1 MKMKYMRSPQTEYLR
16 IILRSIDF
24 LILMTRFGFKP
35 RFLTDLLSNRAK
47 TGQGF
52 ILVEL
57 GPGPCRLAWIKNI
70 FFEKVRYL
78 DISDYGIN
86 CNNLIIKD
94 LSSGIPLFPD
104 LDTSRTVYFADH
116 CIEHLEFSITRE
128 FCSDFAG
135 KFFFRIPNIRSTSGK
150 LDFNQDKTHITSFD
164 DQQLSILSTLGK
176 VKALPWSR
184 FYEIG
189 AFMKSNNIQNS
200 RELCIYRN
208 A

>member
-1 MKMKYMRSPQTEYLR
+1 MKYKRSPRTEYLR

-24 LILMTRFGFKP
+24 FVLMTRFGFYP
-35 RFLTDLLSNRAK
+35 RFLTGLLSNKSK

-78 DISDYGIN
+78 DISDYGIS
-86 CNNLIIKD
+86 CNNLVIQD
-94 LSSGIPLFPD
+94 LSSGIPLFKD
-104 LDTSRTVYFADH
+104 LDKSRTVYFADH
-116 CIEHLEFSITRE
+116 CIEHLEFGITKK

-135 KFFFRIPNIRSTSGK
+135 KFFFRIPNIRSASGEF
-150 LDFNQDKTHITSFD
+150 DFNKDKTHITCFD
-164 DQQLSILSTLGK
+164 DEQLAILSTCCK
-176 VKALPWSR
+176 VKALPWTR
-184 FYEIG
+184 FYEIRSLI
-189 AFMKSNNIQNS
+189 KSNNIRNA